1 MAVARTAALA
11 RAPGVTRKTSLLADW
26 AAAPAEPRGLAEVLL
41 RACEPLSDEMLG
53 NLAATPDDAAAALR
67 RAAFAD
73 RVDGSYVP
81 YDWLES
87 FCTALRLPI
96 AEIDG
101 GWDISDG
108 EDVYFCPRV
117 LLADDPDSP
126 DDTRPFV
133 RIDQITRW
141 TEPETGA

>member
-1 MAVARTAALA
+1 
-11 RAPGVTRKTSLLADW
+11 VTRKTTLLAEW
-26 AAAPAEPRGLAEVLL
+26 VAAPADPQALADVVL
-41 RACEPLSDEMLG
+41 RACEPLTDEMLG
-53 NLAATPDDAAAALR
+53 NLAATPEDAAAVLA
-67 RAAFAD
+67 RASVAD

-87 FCTALRLPI
+87 FCTAVRLPI

-117 LLADDPDSP
+117 ALADDPDSP
-126 DDTRPFV
+126 ADTRAFV
-133 RIDQITRW
+133 RVDAITRW
-141 TEPETGA
+141 TEPEAEAP